1 MRGRLILAVRIF
13 RPALAMT
20 HAIAGV
26 EPINWT
32 LPTSL
37 HIYRGP
43 QWLVSASD
51 PKISFPN
58 VTLTRNAP
66 ADSSG
71 TSANIVVAARTLAER
86 ATINALCVTVKIV
99 QITFTFTAE
108 CRVT

>member
-37 HIYRGP
+37 HI
-43 QWLVSASD
+43 
-51 PKISFPN
+51 
-58 VTLTRNAP
+58 RNAP

-99 QITFTFTAE
+99 QITLTFTAE